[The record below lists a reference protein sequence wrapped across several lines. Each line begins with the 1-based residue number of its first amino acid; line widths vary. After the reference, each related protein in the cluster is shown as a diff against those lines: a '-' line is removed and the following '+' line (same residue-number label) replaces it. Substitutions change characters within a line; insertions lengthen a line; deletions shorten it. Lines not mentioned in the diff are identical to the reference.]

1 MEIVE
6 YKKST
11 KTINE
16 DQMKNIIFTFDKLQ
30 IDGIDIIQIYLEY
43 KKAARDNAFD
53 LLKFKHYTKNIL
65 TESFF

>member
-16 DQMKNIIFTFDKLQ
+16 DQKKNIIFTFDELP
-30 IDGIDIIQIYLEY
+30 IDGIDIIQIY
-43 KKAARDNAFD
+43 
-53 LLKFKHYTKNIL
+53 
-65 TESFF
+65 